1 MSHIPPHYTDRF
13 IQQRYKKALYF
24 VQNLPAS
31 SNFQPTKNQ
40 KLELYALYKQVSEG
54 DINTQRPGLFDVVG
68 RAKWDAWKKLEG
80 MSKLEAMHCYVE
92 ALLRVATEA
101 YKKNMGREEAQRIIH
116 TFAVMRPSGEDTTDD
131 ELSDMDDTSIASEDE
146 EEQNYLRN
154 IQERATVMNRR
165 PASVASTQTMVT
177 APATPRQAPTTLRPP
192 SSMSMTRRGLQIN
205 RDLLPNSFNE
215 HEENQLIDGN
225 PWAQHPTIKERNL
238 RTPTSASSLRL
249 PSPSARPSFV
259 ASSNSSSVT
268 ATPQNHRLVYTPTS
282 SHHESF
288 HALGPATKRA
298 LESLQ
303 NEIVALN
310 ERIDDIRRELV
321 ERDKQRT
328 LQYRKTN
335 PSSNDIDTNNNSNR
349 NTSNNNNNN
358 NNNNNSEDDGWK
370 WVIKA
375 ALKHAGVNLLTAL
388 ILFLIL
394 YRAKSPIA
402 YAILKQTM

>member
-1 MSHIPPHYTDRF
+1 MMNYQIWMVTIHLERG
-13 IQQRYKKALYF
+13 KK
-24 VQNLPAS
+24 
-31 SNFQPTKNQ
+31 KRI
-40 KLELYALYKQVSEG
+40 
-54 DINTQRPGLFDVVG
+54 DI
-68 RAKWDAWKKLEG
+68 
-80 MSKLEAMHCYVE
+80 Y
-92 ALLRVATEA
+92 
-101 YKKNMGREEAQRIIH
+101 RI
-116 TFAVMRPSGEDTTDD
+116 
-131 ELSDMDDTSIASEDE
+131 DTSIASEDE
-146 EEQNYLRN
+146 EEQDYLRN
-154 IQERATVMNRR
+154 IQERTTVMNRR

-177 APATPRQAPTTLRPP
+177 APATPRQVPTTLRPP

-225 PWAQHPTIKERNL
+225 PWAQHPAIKERNL

-335 PSSNDIDTNNNSNR
+335 SSSNDIDTNNNSNR
-349 NTSNNNNNN
+349 NTFNNNNNN

-370 WVIKA
+370 WVIKV
-375 ALKHAGVNLLTAL
+375 LSISIDYTSVYNFFFLLGCFETCRSESVDSIDIVFNLV
-388 ILFLIL
+388 
-394 YRAKSPIA
+394 
-402 YAILKQTM
+402 